1 MVVGLVTTDSAEWG
15 GRKVSVDEEGG
26 PMPPRAWPSRHRALS
41 RGEMGDSRAFLRRH
55 SHIQS
60 GRSKWLRNL
69 WEGQVPDGMLLVT
82 DGVGW

>member
-1 MVVGLVTTDSAEWG
+1 
-15 GRKVSVDEEGG
+15 
-26 PMPPRAWPSRHRALS
+26 MPPRAWPSRHRALS